1 MPFLEGSQYLR
12 PLLVTNLPPK
22 GKKYRIIPLLQD
34 CLHVRKH
41 IFVNRHCVSVLS
53 CVRLFV
59 TLWAVARQAP
69 LSMGF
74 PRLEYWSGLP
84 FPSPGGRL
92 NPGVQ
97 PGCCLLHWWAGSLAL
112 HCLGS
117 PHGLQSALYS

>member
-12 PLLVTNLPPK
+12 PLLVTNLPLK
-22 GKKYRIIPLLQD
+22 GRKYRIISLLQD

-84 FPSPGGRL
+84 FPSPGDL
-92 NPGVQ
+92 SDPGIKPASPVSPALQ
-97 PGCCLLHWWAGSLAL
+97 ADSLLLR
-112 HCLGS
+112 
-117 PHGLQSALYS
+117 HGEAVRHYVCK

>member
-22 GKKYRIIPLLQD
+22 GNKYRIIPLLQD

-84 FPSPGGRL
+84 FPSPGDL
-92 NPGVQ
+92 SDPGIKPASPVSPALQ
-97 PGCCLLHWWAGSLAL
+97 ADSLLLR
-112 HCLGS
+112 
-117 PHGLQSALYS
+117 HGEAIRHYVCK

>member
-53 CVRLFV
+53 CVRLFCD
-59 TLWAVARQAP
+59 P
-69 LSMGF
+69 MDC
-74 PRLEYWSGLP
+74 
-84 FPSPGGRL
+84 SP
-92 NPGVQ
+92 
-97 PGCCLLHWWAGSLAL
+97 
-112 HCLGS
+112 LGS
-117 PHGLQSALYS
+117 SVPGISQARIVG